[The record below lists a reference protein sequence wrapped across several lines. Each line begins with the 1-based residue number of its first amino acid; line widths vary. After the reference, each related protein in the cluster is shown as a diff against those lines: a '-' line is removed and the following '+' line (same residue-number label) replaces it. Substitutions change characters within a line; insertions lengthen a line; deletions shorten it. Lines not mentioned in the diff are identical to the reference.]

1 VEKGIES
8 FKLNYLCLVALNL
21 IISNYL
27 IDLMVQAK
35 SHCVDVSLRIGP
47 AWQRYH
53 SIRLKVTCGK
63 C

>member
-1 VEKGIES
+1 MEKGIES

-47 AWQRYH
+47 A
-53 SIRLKVTCGK
+53 
-63 C
+63 